1 MAAPCGNPWRP
12 IGGRFPRRVRWR
24 VGPGV
29 ANALPRGR
37 TTRPRLTSDVLNVPT
52 GDGVHVFGTGAGLTL
67 HGRSAGQA
75 HSVTSVPGR
84 PPAGV
89 RRALDR
95 RNLDA

>member
-1 MAAPCGNPWRP
+1 M
-12 IGGRFPRRVRWR
+12 
-24 VGPGV
+24 
-29 ANALPRGR
+29 
-37 TTRPRLTSDVLNVPT
+37 LNVPT